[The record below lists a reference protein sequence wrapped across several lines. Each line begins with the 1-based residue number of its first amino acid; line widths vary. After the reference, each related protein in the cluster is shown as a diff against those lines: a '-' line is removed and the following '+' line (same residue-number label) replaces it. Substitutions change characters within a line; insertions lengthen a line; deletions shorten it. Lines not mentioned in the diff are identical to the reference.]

1 MTVRTKRII
10 HAVVTSASMIGLL
23 WTQSYATGGGGIF
36 IEWRTLA
43 FVFGIGAALNAGW
56 GVLLGGRSRNND

>member
-1 MTVRTKRII
+1 VTIRTKRTL
-10 HAVVTSASMIGLL
+10 HAVLTSASMIGVL
-23 WTQSYATGGGGIF
+23 WTQAYATSGGGIF

-56 GVLLGGRSRNND
+56 GILLGGRNRRDD